1 MKLEIQNLTD
11 GYDQDVILK
20 DFSLSVEEGEF
31 LSLLGPSGCG
41 KSTLLKTIAGIVP
54 AKCGSVLLDG
64 QEITGLPIHKRGTTV
79 LFQDMR
85 LFPHKSVAENVAF
98 PLKMQGVAKDER
110 IIRAAEL
117 LEKVQLPGCGSRK
130 PSELSG
136 GQQQRVALARALAA
150 KPKLLLLDE
159 PFSALDENLRED
171 MRNLVLHLKD
181 EFGMT
186 VILVTHDREE
196 ALSMSDRVALMFGGK
211 LSQIGTPKEVY
222 SRPASRQAADYFG
235 NCVYIRGSVKDG
247 RFTAC
252 GVDCASD
259 AADGEYDLMLR
270 PDCLDMEKEG
280 TYCLTVESV
289 SFRGSDT
296 QVCFRAEDGTLWKKT
311 FVQPVHWN
319 EGDVLQAQ
327 LVVNEMILFQ
337 SA

>member
-1 MKLEIQNLTD
+1 MKLEIRNLTA
-11 GYDQDVILK
+11 GYDQDVILR

-54 AKCGSVLLDG
+54 ARCGSVLLDG
-64 QEITGLPIHKRGTTV
+64 QDITNLPIHKRGTTV

-98 PLKMQGVAKDER
+98 PLKMQGVPKEER
-110 IIRAAEL
+110 RKRAEEL
-117 LEKVQLPGCGSRK
+117 LQKVQLPGYGDRR

-171 MRNLVLHLKD
+171 MRALVLQLRL

-211 LSQIGTPKEVY
+211 LIQIDTPK
-222 SRPASRQAADYFG
+222 
-235 NCVYIRGSVKDG
+235 
-247 RFTAC
+247 
-252 GVDCASD
+252 
-259 AADGEYDLMLR
+259 
-270 PDCLDMEKEG
+270 
-280 TYCLTVESV
+280 
-289 SFRGSDT
+289 
-296 QVCFRAEDGTLWKKT
+296 QV
-311 FVQPVHWN
+311 
-319 EGDVLQAQ
+319 
-327 LVVNEMILFQ
+327 
-337 SA
+337 